1 MWSGCVYYVACGFT
15 CAVQCFYTFETNM
28 YILVKIA
35 LASLVFFFVY
45 IVVVNT
51 HFKFSCRRY
60 VKISEDCKLFILN
73 VASMYIVVM
82 SQKSIFNNCVH

>member
-1 MWSGCVYYVACGFT
+1 MRLYLCSAM
-15 CAVQCFYTFETNM
+15 CFYTFETNM

-73 VASMYIVVM
+73 VASMYIVAVH
-82 SQKSIFNNCVH
+82 QKIYHQ